1 MLNPTFTP
9 QQIRRMDIS
18 SKMSIAYDKTTYLPG
33 LFFQLY
39 CLQMKK
45 KEDFI
50 GGVMVSMLASS
61 VVDHELEHL
70 ACQSKTI
77 HWHLLLSIQ
86 H

>member
-1 MLNPTFTP
+1 VGRYVALLCLDFY
-9 QQIRRMDIS
+9 RAS
-18 SKMSIAYDKTTYLPG
+18 SLKEWSVGRYVAL
-33 LFFQLY
+33 L
-39 CLQMKK
+39 CLK